1 MARSH
6 AVGAAQS
13 RLKELCVIASE
24 ATGVSF
30 TPLPRAVVPELA
42 EEIRH
47 GEVGIAWMPPI
58 PAIELEEDGAA
69 TPLALPWRHESASY
83 YSALVTRE
91 GRAKGVAELQ
101 GMRVAWV
108 DKESAAGYLVPRMH
122 LASLG
127 LDART
132 FFAHETFAHSHLG
145 VIDAVVSGAADVGA
159 TFCTLE
165 PGTKRVHDRGVDGG
179 GRLEDTR
186 RRSSSRRSARSRTTR
201 LSPRRECLRRCAR
214 AYAMAPRSGRAL
226 AGAARGAL
234 SGALLPRGVERALRS
249 AAAHDAGGESAGVRR
264 LDARPR
270 PIEPVCP
277 AAQRRRG

>member
-30 TPLPRAVVPELA
+30 TPLHAPSYRELA
-42 EEIRH
+42 EQIRH
-47 GEVGIAWMPPI
+47 GEGGIAWMPPI
-58 PAIELEEDGAA
+58 PAIDLEEDGAA

-132 FFAHETFAHSHLG
+132 FFAQETFAHSHLG

-165 PGTKRVHDRGVDGG
+165 PGTKRIMTAGWTAADGSKIRDVDLVATLGPIPN
-179 GRLEDTR
+179 DAIVA
-186 RRSSSRRSARSRTTR
+186 SSRIPASVRSGLTRWLLAPDDRSQDLLAELFQVRSFR
-201 LSPRRECLRRCAR
+201 VASSAHFDPLRHMMRAAR
-214 AYAMAPRSGRAL
+214 A
-226 AGAARGAL
+226 RGY
-234 SGALLPRGVERALRS
+234 
-249 AAAHDAGGESAGVRR
+249 DA
-264 LDARPR
+264 
-270 PIEPVCP
+270 
-277 AAQRRRG
+277 